1 MRVRASLQLA
11 LAESISMDY
20 FKVSI
25 EGSLAEWQE
34 VDGENVRFT
43 DAFGVTVDNPIEP
56 VRYLLRDWQRP
67 SWAEPLPVVLGE
79 RVISKLRYMELFTE
93 TELVNIYTAAR
104 TYVSIEVWL
113 AKFNAVKD
121 DIDLDDPLVLIGL
134 KKLEMAGLIG
144 PGRALEICNA

>member
-1 MRVRASLQLA
+1 
-11 LAESISMDY
+11 MDY

-67 SWAEPLPVVLGE
+67 SWAEPLPVVLE
-79 RVISKLRYMELFTE
+79 ARVISKLDYMNRFTND
-93 TELVNIYTAAR
+93 ELVAIYTAAKS
-104 TYVSIEVWL
+104 YVKIEVWI
-113 AKFNAVKD
+113 AKFSISQ
-121 DIDLDDPLVLIGL
+121 DIDLNNPLII
-134 KKLEMAGLIG
+134 AGLQSLEAYGLIDN
-144 PGRALEICNA
+144 GRALEICNA